1 MSLTR
6 TTRFQKLYGAL
17 SENEKSEFR
26 EFLNLS
32 YLSVSR
38 IPKKVLENLKE
49 NPNFLDYLRKNYSE
63 RTVWNTLSE
72 LSKLI
77 VKYLESKKLLSGKSA
92 VESSKLI
99 SESNGRTQT
108 HFMHFKK
115 ELERAHNTKYYHGL
129 FEDVFTKSHY
139 HYELLAKSHNLEVLR
154 EADRML
160 TNFYTAKVLL
170 EILIFLKAMNFKK
183 HIRKLIQNSVPTRI
197 FSKIDFAIA
206 IEIVKDTTPE
216 LYPIVKMCY
225 MLYNL
230 SMDPVDISALRDIH
244 SHLVQNSGAFSDLFK
259 SEVYYTILNCYIMI
273 NNEGRI
279 EVKHEI
285 FSLIKEKL
293 QAGIIDDLQND
304 ENHFRDYVIIAIS
317 LDEVDWA
324 SDFVKQYSHL
334 LPESVRENEAN
345 ICSASIEFKKE
356 YFSEALRHLARI
368 KRHDSMHIIDYY
380 SMYIKCHFELGNS
393 EECTLALRRFSESL
407 KHVKQIPE
415 NYIKLSLNFV
425 NVMSK
430 LLKYSAEK
438 TGKRLLDLE
447 VHIINS
453 PTLFNRKW
461 LLQKIT
467 QINSTR

>member
-1 MSLTR
+1 MSLIR

-17 SENEKSEFR
+17 SENEKSEFG

-32 YLSVSR
+32 YLNVSR

-63 RTVWNTLSE
+63 RTVWNTMSE
-72 LSKLI
+72 ISKLI
-77 VKYLESKKLLSGKSA
+77 EKFVESKKLLSDNRIEEGR
-92 VESSKLI
+92 KLNR
-99 SESNGRTQT
+99 ETNGRTRT
-108 HFMHFKK
+108 HYMHFKK
-115 ELERAHNTKYYHGL
+115 ELERAHKTKYYHGL

-139 HYELLAKSHNLEVLR
+139 HYELLAKSHNLEVL
-154 EADRML
+154 EETDRML
-160 TNFYTAKVLL
+160 TDFYTAKVLL
-170 EILIFLKAMNFKK
+170 EILILLKAINFRK
-183 HIRKLIQNSVPTRI
+183 HVGKLTQDSIPMRI
-197 FSKIDFAIA
+197 FSNIDFRGA
-206 IEIVKDTTPE
+206 IEIVRDTSPE
-216 LYPIVKMCY
+216 LYSIVKMCY

-230 SMDPVDISALRDIH
+230 SMDPVDLSALRDVH

-273 NNEGRI
+273 KNEGRI
-279 EVKHEI
+279 EVNHEM

-334 LPESVRENEAN
+334 LPESVRDNEAN
-345 ICSASIEFKKE
+345 ICRASIEFKKE
-356 YFSEALRHLARI
+356 DFSEALRHLAKT
-368 KRHDSMHIIDYY
+368 KRYDSMHIIDYY

-393 EECTLALRRFSESL
+393 EECTLSLRRFSESL
-407 KHVKQIPE
+407 KHVKQIPD
-415 NYIKLSLNFV
+415 NYIKLSLDFV
-425 NVMSK
+425 KVMSK